1 MRSNENYTHDIKDAW
16 SAALR
21 LRRCEKG
28 ITLMQLSYK
37 ADISY
42 SMLCQY
48 ETASV
53 IPRADKAVRIAR
65 VLGWTVEEWSDF
77 AHKIY
82 IEGKTERR
90 DSRGRLL
97 SAERSQS

>member
-1 MRSNENYTHDIKDAW
+1 MRSNENYAHDIQDAW

-28 ITLMQLSYK
+28 ITMTQLSYK

-42 SMLCQY
+42 TMICQY

-53 IPRADKAVRIAR
+53 IPRADKAARIAKI
-65 VLGWTVEEWSDF
+65 LDWTVEEWSNF
-77 AHKIY
+77 AQKIY
-82 IEGKTERR
+82 EEGKKERR

-97 SAERSQS
+97 SAERS